1 MSKKIKLLFLGITM
15 NCAGTEKAFLSLVRN
30 LDFEKFDVTLLL
42 AKADGPLYDQIPKE
56 VKVIEMP
63 EYGEMFTLT
72 GGTATQAIMNC
83 YVKRNPMVLAE
94 IFPYAVK
101 TVLLRKKRS
110 FTAMR
115 LWVHLM
121 KKMPRV
127 PGEYDVA
134 AAFWGDK
141 TMFYMVDKVKARKK
155 IAWLHFDYSNPP
167 RDDKLY
173 LPCFRKCDK
182 IINVSKA
189 VDDALKARLPQIADR
204 CEVIENVSDPKLIW
218 DLALTGES
226 YPDGWFKGKRILTIA
241 RICEQKGVDFIPPV
255 LKKLTADGLPLRWYI
270 VGGGDEADVNRL
282 KEQAVTHEVADKLF
296 LLGAKT
302 NPYPYLRDCD
312 IFVLPSRYEGKP
324 ITVEEAKI
332 MYKPILVSRY
342 LSADE
347 QLEGGRLGYITDIG
361 EEGLF
366 NGLKKL
372 LGDPGLCDAYT
383 ERLSKLPRGVNM
395 DAVKRFEEICA
406 E

>member
-1 MSKKIKLLFLGITM
+1 MSEKIKLLFLGITM
-15 NCAGTEKAFLSLVRN
+15 NCAGTEKAFLGLANN
-30 LDFEKFDVTLLL
+30 LDYDRFDVTLLL
-42 AKADGPLYDQIPKE
+42 AKAGGLMFDQIPKQI
-56 VKVIEMP
+56 KVIEMP

-72 GGTATQAIMNC
+72 GATAKKAIWNC
-83 YVKRNPMVLAE
+83 YVKRNPLVLAG

-101 TVLLRKKRS
+101 SALFKKKRA

-115 LWVHLM
+115 LWVRLM
-121 KKMPRV
+121 RKMPPV

-173 LPCFRKCDK
+173 LPYFEKCDK

-204 CEVIENVSDPKLIW
+204 CEVLENINDPKLIW
-218 DLALTGES
+218 DMALRGES
-226 YPDGWFKGKRILTIA
+226 FPDGWFTGKRILTIA
-241 RICEQKGVDFIPPV
+241 RICDQKGVDFIPPV
-255 LKKLTADGLPLRWYI
+255 LNRLTENGLPLRWYI
-270 VGGGDEADVNRL
+270 VGDGDEADVNRL
-282 KEQAVTHEVADKLF
+282 KMQALTCEVADKLF
-296 LLGAKT
+296 LLGTKT
-302 NPYPYLRDCD
+302 NPYGYMRDCD

-347 QLEGGRLGYITDIG
+347 QLEGGRLGMITDIG
-361 EEGLF
+361 EEGLYS
-366 NGLKKL
+366 GLKKL
-372 LGDPGLCDAYT
+372 LGDPGLCDIYT
-383 ERLSKLPRGVNM
+383 ERLSKLPRGNM

>member
-1 MSKKIKLLFLGITM
+1 MSEKIKLLFLGITM
-15 NCAGTEKAFLSLVRN
+15 NCAGTEKAFLGLANN
-30 LDFEKFDVTLLL
+30 LDYDRFDVTLLL
-42 AKADGPLYDQIPKE
+42 AKAGGPLFDQIPSRI
-56 VKVIEMP
+56 KVIEMP

-72 GGTATQAIMNC
+72 GATAKKAIWNC
-83 YVKRNPMVLAE
+83 YVKRNPLVLAG

-101 TVLLRKKRS
+101 SALFKKKRS

-115 LWVHLM
+115 LWVRLM
-121 KKMPRV
+121 RKMPPV
-127 PGEYDVA
+127 PDEYDVA

-173 LPCFRKCDK
+173 LPYFEKCDK

-189 VDDALKARLPQIADR
+189 VDDALKARLPQIAGR
-204 CEVIENVSDPKLIW
+204 CEVLENINDPKLIW
-218 DLALTGES
+218 DMALRGETF
-226 YPDGWFKGKRILTIA
+226 PDGWFTGKRILTIA
-241 RICEQKGVDFIPPV
+241 RICDQKGVDFIPPV
-255 LKKLTADGLPLRWYI
+255 LKRLTEIGLPLRWYI
-270 VGGGDEADVNRL
+270 VGDGDEADVNRL
-282 KEQAVTHEVADKLF
+282 KVQALTCEVADKLF
-296 LLGAKT
+296 LLGTKT
-302 NPYPYLRDCD
+302 NPYGYMRDCD

-347 QLEGGRLGYITDIG
+347 QLEGGRLGMITDIG
-361 EEGLF
+361 EEGLY

-372 LGDPGLCDAYT
+372 LGDPGLCDIFT
-383 ERLSKLPRGVNM
+383 ERLSKLPRGNM

>member
-30 LDFEKFDVTLLL
+30 LDYSRFDVTLLL
-42 AKADGPLYDQIPKE
+42 AEAGGPLYDQIPKE
-56 VKVIEMP
+56 IKVIEMP

-72 GGTATQAIMNC
+72 GATAKRAIWNC
-83 YVKRNPMVLAE
+83 YVRRNPFVLFE

-101 TVLLRKKRS
+101 SLLSKKKRS

-115 LWVHLM
+115 LWVRLM
-121 KKMPRV
+121 KKMPPV
-127 PGEYDVA
+127 PGEYDVV

-141 TMFYMVDKVKARKK
+141 TMFYMVDKVRARKK
-155 IAWLHFDYSNPP
+155 ITWLHFDYSNPP

-173 LPCFRKCDK
+173 LPYFEKCDK

-189 VDDALKARLPQIADR
+189 VDDALKARLPQISSR
-204 CEVIENVSDPKLIW
+204 CEVLENIIDPNLIW
-218 DLALTGES
+218 ELALRGES
-226 YPDGWFKGKRILTIA
+226 FPDTWFKGKRILTIA

-255 LKKLTADGLPLRWYI
+255 LKRLTADGLPLRWYI
-270 VGGGDEADVNRL
+270 VGGGDEDEINRL
-282 KEQAVTHEVADKLF
+282 KVQAVTHEVADKLF
-296 LLGAKT
+296 LLGTKT

-342 LSADE
+342 LSAEE
-347 QLEGGRLGYITDIG
+347 QLDGGRLGHITDIG

-366 NGLKKL
+366 RGLKKL
-372 LGDPGLCDAYT
+372 LGDPELCDIYA

-395 DAVKRFEEICA
+395 NSVKRFEEICA

>member
-1 MSKKIKLLFLGITM
+1 MSDKIKLLFLGITM
-15 NCAGTEKAFLSLVRN
+15 NCAGTEKAFLGLANN
-30 LDFEKFDVTLLL
+30 LDYDRFDVTLLL
-42 AKADGPLYDQIPKE
+42 AKAGGPLYDQLPKQI
-56 VKVIEMP
+56 KVIEMP

-72 GGTATQAIMNC
+72 GATAKKAIWNC
-83 YVKRNPMVLAE
+83 YVKRNPLVLAG

-101 TVLLRKKRS
+101 SALFKKKRA

-115 LWVHLM
+115 LWVRLM
-121 KKMPRV
+121 RKMPPV

-173 LPCFRKCDK
+173 LPYFEKCDK

-204 CEVIENVSDPKLIW
+204 CEVLENINDPKLIW
-218 DLALTGES
+218 DMALRGES
-226 YPDGWFKGKRILTIA
+226 FPDGWFTGKRILTIA
-241 RICEQKGVDFIPPV
+241 RICDQKGVDFIPPV
-255 LKKLTADGLPLRWYI
+255 LNRLTENGLPLRWYI
-270 VGGGDEADVNRL
+270 VGDGDEADVNRL
-282 KEQAVTHEVADKLF
+282 KMQALTCEVADKLF
-296 LLGAKT
+296 LLGTKT
-302 NPYPYLRDCD
+302 NPYGYMRDCD

-347 QLEGGRLGYITDIG
+347 QLEGGRLGMITDIG
-361 EEGLF
+361 EEGLYS
-366 NGLKKL
+366 GLKKL
-372 LGDPGLCDAYT
+372 LGDPGLCDIYT
-383 ERLSKLPRGVNM
+383 ERLSKLPRGNM